1 MTPAGR
7 VYGEA
12 LYSLAREEDLT
23 EAVLEDLTALDTAFR
38 QEQGFVRLLC
48 APNIPKEER
57 CRILDDSFRGKVQP
71 YVLNFLKL
79 LTENGYMRQFSACC
93 AAYREQYNEDH
104 GILPVRAVT
113 AVPLSNAMQDQ
124 LTKKLARI
132 TGKRISLECRVDPRI
147 LGGVRLDFDGK
158 RLDDTVQHRL
168 ETIGGLLKNTVL

>member
-1 MTPAGR
+1 MTQVGR

-12 LYSLAREEDLT
+12 LYSLAREEGLTDAVLSDLT
-23 EAVLEDLTALDTAFR
+23 SLNTAFH
-38 QEQGFVRLLC
+38 QEAGFLRLLC
-48 APNIPKEER
+48 APNIPKQER
-57 CRILDDSFRGKVQP
+57 CQILDGSLRGKLQP

-79 LTENGYMRQFSACC
+79 LTENGYMREFSSCC

-113 AVPLSNAMQDQ
+113 AVPLSDAMQ
-124 LTKKLARI
+124 TKLKQKLSRV
-132 TGKRISLECRVDPRI
+132 TGKTVELDCKTDPKV

-168 ETIGGLLKNTVL
+168 EAISSLLKNTVL